1 MSALPDTKIQ
11 KILEPFGTGAKYLS
25 HWKCNF
31 PKVNSKEPWVQ
42 TFPFLDFCS
51 GLTLNVPLFFFL
63 PALDKH
69 KFYVYEARLF
79 YVTQGSMFLMF
90 RSIYNPPR
98 SLRTSPLHYF
108 PRRVLSLKILRGRF
122 VSYYGT
128 KSSASRGPNTKEP
141 VYCFN
146 GISFC
151 ILDAALAPSRSD
163 KSRGI

>member
-1 MSALPDTKIQ
+1 MQFSKTKF
-11 KILEPFGTGAKYLS
+11 KGTLGTDFSISRLLLWS
-25 HWKCNF
+25 
-31 PKVNSKEPWVQ
+31 NSKCTV
-42 TFPFLDFCS
+42 
-51 GLTLNVPLFFFL
+51 LFFFL
-63 PALDKH
+63 QALDKH

-79 YVTQGSMFLMF
+79 YVTRGSMFLMF

-98 SLRTSPLHYF
+98 SLWTSPLHYF

-128 KSSASRGPNTKEP
+128 KSSALRGPNTKEP

-151 ILDAALAPSRSD
+151 ILYAAPAPSRSD

>member
-1 MSALPDTKIQ
+1 MQFSKTKFKGRSRI
-11 KILEPFGTGAKYLS
+11 
-25 HWKCNF
+25 
-31 PKVNSKEPWVQ
+31 Q
-42 TFPFLDFCS
+42 TFPFLDFCA
-51 GLTLNVPLFFFL
+51 GLTLNVPFFFFS
-63 PALDKH
+63 ALDKH
-69 KFYVYEARLF
+69 KFYVYETRLF
-79 YVTQGSMFLMF
+79 YVTRGSMFLMF

-122 VSYYGT
+122 VSYYRT

-151 ILDAALAPSRSD
+151 ILYAAAAPSRSD